1 MNYKKIKR
9 CLIASSLTS
18 TLFFSQAQAED
29 DFISAL
35 KGGTFNF
42 QSNTR
47 YEYIDDE
54 LRAPG
59 NQTADALTTRTA
71 LGYKTGDF
79 YNVFGFLE
87 FENVTNITSD
97 KQYNDTQNGL
107 TNLPVI
113 ADPAG
118 TEVNQAFIGIK
129 LLDDSTVIKTGR
141 QQITP
146 RKAPFHRFLGTVLWR
161 QNYQMQDA
169 VTITNT
175 SLPNTKAMFGYIW
188 NNNFITGA
196 DRDMNAPIFNVQYD
210 GFKYAKLEGYYYD
223 IEFRDLAALSTTTYG
238 FRANGA
244 IPVFND
250 KTKFVYTGEYA
261 MQEEGDNAPVAY
273 DADYYLVEAGF
284 KMGLDNEY
292 LKTVLFKAS
301 YEVLESDNGVQAFR
315 TPLGTNHAFQGWA
328 DLFLNTPTT
337 GIENTY
343 FTMVATGKY
352 QTKLIVR
359 YDMFEADFGGF
370 DYGEEIGVWF
380 TKKFAKNYTLG
391 IKYAGYMGDTNTNNP
406 ARFAADLTRFWTYF
420 TIDF

>member
-1 MNYKKIKR
+1 MKLQLIKQR
-9 CLIASSLTS
+9 LIACCFIGSLFIS
-18 TLFFSQAQAED
+18 NAHAED
-29 DFISAL
+29 DFIAAL

-54 LRAPG
+54 FRAAG
-59 NQTADALTTRTA
+59 NQTADAITTRTA

-87 FENVTNITSD
+87 FEDVTNITND
-97 KQYNDTQNGL
+97 KQYNDLQNGL

-113 ADPAG
+113 ADPEG
-118 TEVNQAFIGIK
+118 TEVNQAYIGIK
-129 LLDDSTVIKTGR
+129 LMEDATIIKTGR

-169 VTITNT
+169 VTVTNT
-175 SLPNTKAMFGYIW
+175 SLPNTKAMAGYIW
-188 NNNFITGA
+188 NNNFISGA
-196 DRDMNAPIFNVQYD
+196 RRDMNAPIFNVQYS

-223 IEFRDLAALSTTTYG
+223 LEFRDAAALSTTTFG
-238 FRANGA
+238 FRANGG
-244 IPVFND
+244 IPVFD
-250 KTKFVYTGEYA
+250 EKTKFIYAGEYA
-261 MQEEGDNAPVAY
+261 TQEEGDNAPVAY
-273 DADYYLVEAGF
+273 DADYYLIEAGF
-284 KMGLDNEY
+284 KRSLDNEFI
-292 LKTVLFKAS
+292 KTVLFKAS
-301 YEVLESDNGVQAFR
+301 YEVLGSDNGVQSFR

-328 DLFLNTPTT
+328 DLFLNTPAA
-337 GIENTY
+337 GIEDTY
-343 FTMVATGKY
+343 LTLVATGKWK
-352 QTKLIVR
+352 TKIIVR
-359 YDMFEADFGGF
+359 YDMFSADEGGF
-370 DYGEEIGVWF
+370 DYGDELGIWF

-391 IKYAGYMGDTNTNNP
+391 IKYAGYMGDSNAGNA

>member
-1 MNYKKIKR
+1 MNYIKTKR
-9 CLIASSLTS
+9 RLIVTGLMSIL
-18 TLFFSQAQAED
+18 LFGQANAED

-54 LRAPG
+54 FRAAG
-59 NQTADALTTRTA
+59 NQEADALTTRTA

-79 YNVFGFLE
+79 YNLFGFLE
-87 FENVTNITSD
+87 FENVTNITND

-107 TNLPVI
+107 TQLPVI

-118 TEVNQAFIGIK
+118 TEVNQAYLGMK
-129 LLDDSTVIKTGR
+129 LLEGSTVIKTGR

-161 QNYQMQDA
+161 QNYMMQDA

-175 SLPNTKAMFGYIW
+175 SLPSTKIMAGYIW
-188 NNNFITGA
+188 NNNFITGD
-196 DRDMNAPIFNVQYD
+196 DRDMSAPIVNVQYS

-223 IEFRDLAALSTTTYG
+223 LEFDDLTALSTTTYG
-238 FRANGA
+238 FRASGGV
-244 IPVFND
+244 PVFND
-250 KTKFVYTGEYA
+250 KTKFIYAGEYA
-261 MQEEGDNAPVAY
+261 RQEEGDNAPVAY

-284 KMGLDNEY
+284 KMGFDNEY
-292 LKTVLFKAS
+292 LKSVLFKAS
-301 YEVLESDNGVQAFR
+301 YEVLGSDNGVQSFR

-328 DLFLNTPTT
+328 DLFLNTPAA
-337 GIENTY
+337 GIEDTY
-343 FTMVATGKY
+343 FTIVATGKY
-352 QTKLIVR
+352 QTKIILR
-359 YDMFEADFGGF
+359 YDMFEADEGGF
-370 DYGEEIGVWF
+370 DYGDEIGVWF

-391 IKYAGYMGDTNTNNP
+391 IKYAGYMGDSNAGNAP
-406 ARFAADLTRFWTYF
+406 RFAADLTRFWTYF